1 MYSVKIKIKYAHL
14 VELSAWIQTK
24 KQNLIILKIHL
35 ITNLIIS
42 MLQTIKE
49 AKKPLATSIVQ
60 PMLHGMIKYL
70 APNVLV
76 TTAWWF

>member
-1 MYSVKIKIKYAHL
+1 
-14 VELSAWIQTK
+14 
-24 KQNLIILKIHL
+24 
-35 ITNLIIS
+35 

-76 TTAWWF
+76 TTA